1 MKITLIE
8 PQKKKGRYNVYI
20 DDEFSFGIYQETLVK
35 FGLRK
40 NDELSEKKIKE
51 IKDYDELNYGK
62 KIAYRYL
69 SYKQRSEQ
77 EVKNRL
83 QKSKISA
90 RNIEKIIKFFKEHNF
105 INDENYAKSVIN
117 SEISKKPKGKKL
129 LRNKLMLKGIPKG
142 IIESSIDTYI
152 DDAKE
157 ESNALK
163 LLSSYIKK
171 INKFPLEKQKL
182 RAYRYLISRGY
193 DYEIVTNLIQKFFK

>member
-90 RNIEKIIKFFKEHNF
+90 RNIEKIIKFFK
-105 INDENYAKSVIN
+105 
-117 SEISKKPKGKKL
+117 
-129 LRNKLMLKGIPKG
+129 
-142 IIESSIDTYI
+142 SIT
-152 DDAKE
+152 
-157 ESNALK
+157 L
-163 LLSSYIKK
+163 
-171 INKFPLEKQKL
+171 
-182 RAYRYLISRGY
+182 
-193 DYEIVTNLIQKFFK
+193 